1 MTLKRESGST
11 PSDAGLRSLED
22 ANERHA
28 IATPASGT
36 GTPARAHPGRFSGIC
51 AVAMT
56 AFNLGFTH
64 GTAARALG
72 VVVYSVPA
80 TLFDW
85 PRITFSDVIE
95 LISAAVSAV
104 VEFFKSLFDW

>member
-1 MTLKRESGST
+1 MPTRDTRLPPRR
-11 PSDAGLRSLED
+11 AGRVLRLGLIL
-22 ANERHA
+22 AA
-28 IATPASGT
+28 
-36 GTPARAHPGRFSGIC
+36 FSGIC

-64 GTAARALG
+64 GTTAGALA
-72 VVVYSVPA
+72 VVIYSVPA

-95 LISAAVSAV
+95 LLSAAVSAV
-104 VEFFKSLFDW
+104 VEFLKSLFDW

>member
-1 MTLKRESGST
+1 M
-11 PSDAGLRSLED
+11 
-22 ANERHA
+22 
-28 IATPASGT
+28 
-36 GTPARAHPGRFSGIC
+36 PARDMRLLPRRAGRVLRLGLVLAVFTAIC

-64 GTAARALG
+64 GTAAGALG
-72 VVVYSVPA
+72 VVIYSVPA

-85 PRITFSDVIE
+85 PRITFSDVVE
-95 LISAAVSAV
+95 LLSAAVSAV